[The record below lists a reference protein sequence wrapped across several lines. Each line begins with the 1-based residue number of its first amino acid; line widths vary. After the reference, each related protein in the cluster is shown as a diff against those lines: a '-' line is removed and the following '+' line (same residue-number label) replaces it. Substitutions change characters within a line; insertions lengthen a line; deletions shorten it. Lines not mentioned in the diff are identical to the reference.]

1 MKLDATSYGYK
12 AGPPYSKAELEK
24 RNEFIW
30 KNIRYVKIPQIPG
43 RIRILPRK
51 DGEEIFRSVEY
62 IYERSRKKK
71 ANAEKGGKTT
81 VSMNKK
87 AIIGSEV
94 GKIVEGWMVPT
105 ENYDRFFD
113 ADGKPIPQRKEE
125 EEAEEGRETE
135 TTEARTA
142 EKASESSKKEDQET
156 EKTDIKAA
164 EDVRIEPKT
173 AGKAQNTTAYPVPVP
188 HKRHTVEKMVMQALE
203 ETKKEM
209 LAKERGRLAQIPED
223 EMTEAEKKTYEHLQN
238 EEKMEQR
245 EEAQRRLCILVDMQL
260 HSIEAQTKKN
270 PDDFLSGY
278 KVRKLNQMLAEAQEL
293 FRETKYADYL
303 ELMPKPITDENGYIV
318 EGITNSDAT
327 ILLNIYATALHD
339 YSVLF

>member
-30 KNIRYVKIPQIPG
+30 KDIRYVKIPQIPG

-51 DGEEIFRSVEY
+51 DGQEIFRSVEY

-71 ANAEKGGKTT
+71 VNAQKGGKTT
-81 VSMNKK
+81 VSTNKK

-94 GKIVEGWMVPT
+94 GKIAEGWMVPT

-113 ADGKPIPQRKEE
+113 ADGNLIPQGK
-125 EEAEEGRETE
+125 EAEEATEAASRETE
-135 TTEARTA
+135 PTEAEAAKA
-142 EKASESSKKEDQET
+142 EAEHSKTEDRET
-156 EKTDIKAA
+156 ERTGTEKCDSHT
-164 EDVRIEPKT
+164 RY
-173 AGKAQNTTAYPVPVP
+173 Q
-188 HKRHTVEKMVMQALE
+188 RHTVEKMVMQALE

-209 LAKERGRLAQIPED
+209 IAKERGRLAQIPED

-238 EEKMEQR
+238 EERMEQR

-260 HSIEAQTKKN
+260 HSIEAQAKKN

-303 ELMPKPITDENGYIV
+303 ELMPKPVTDENGYIV